1 MKYLLLLIPAFTLL
15 AGCTAAKHLIG
26 NGTNHLYEGEKK
38 PVNEISIIEFNSATG
53 WGHGNGVV
61 VRYIDGEIVPTFSQ
75 SKKALLPGDHKI
87 DYECNVSKDSMPK
100 NTQGRKE
107 VTVTL
112 AKGVHYLLVGDVY
125 SLPPTKWYY
134 STVDVLPGIT
144 DQKLNKYG
152 CNLRLI
158 PYKRYGMED
167 SE

>member
-1 MKYLLLLIPAFTLL
+1 M
-15 AGCTAAKHLIG
+15 
-26 NGTNHLYEGEKK
+26 
-38 PVNEISIIEFNSATG
+38 NEISIIEFNSATG

-87 DYECNVSKDSMPK
+87 DYECKVLPDKMGGE
-100 NTQGRKE
+100 TQGRQE

-112 AKGVHYLLVGDVY
+112 VKGVHYLLVGDLY
-125 SLPPTKWYY
+125 SLPPSKWYY
-134 STVDVLPGIT
+134 STVDVLPGIK
-144 DQKLNKYG
+144 DQKLNKSG